1 MHHVLQC
8 ICRST
13 ILYHCGA
20 NHPHCFYP
28 EWNCGRG
35 HCAPDCDDDVCHCLV
50 EETTYTKR
58 GSSSKR
64 GTKIWKFQL
73 DTQCSNF
80 VNKIIQANAVSKIH
94 IPEGFIVFLS
104 LLSDADDAG
113 TELRTETQRSR
124 TSLATPAFTLQLQGS
139 TRSTTSYYVN
149 EGLGPISVNGGD
161 HGNELSHEYDSIP
174 ANVNP
179 IPMATN
185 PAYQSTSYPSSTSGA
200 IWDKN
205 FVSANT
211 RKEGHTSR
219 KQIAG

>member
-1 MHHVLQC
+1 MSYNVYADPPSSTTAVPIILIASTLSGIVGVVIVLLIVMMMCVIALWRKQP
-8 ICRST
+8 T
-13 ILYHCGA
+13 Q
-20 NHPHCFYP
+20 
-28 EWNCGRG
+28 
-35 HCAPDCDDDVCHCLV
+35 
-50 EETTYTKR
+50 KR